1 MVQLF
6 SIWILLIIFGLPV
19 AFSLGVTSLLY
30 LWMNNIQLYVIAQKM
45 VSGIDS
51 FILLAVPMYMLA
63 GKLMNQGGMTKRIF
77 RFAQVVVGRFPG
89 GLGHVNVLASMIFAG
104 MSGSALADIGGLG
117 TVELEAM
124 EKAGYKKD
132 FRVAITAASSTIGPI
147 IPPSIPFI
155 IYSMLTNV
163 SVGALFAAGFIPGVL
178 MGIILMIT
186 IFIMAR
192 KQTFPIEPKKTFTEF
207 IKITWEAFLSLI
219 TPGIIL
225 GGIFLGI
232 FTPTEGAV
240 IAVFYSLFI
249 GLFVYREIK
258 IRDIPKILLETIEET
273 TIILIIVSISSL
285 FGWIIAREQVPQML
299 ASYMIQF
306 SSSPVITLLILNLL
320 FLIVGCFLD
329 PMPAQIILVPFLLP
343 LIKKIGID
351 PIHFGVIIVLNLM
364 IGILTPPF
372 GTGLF
377 MISKIGN
384 ISVERAARALLPFIV
399 ALIIALL
406 IVTYVPKISLF
417 LPYLIFYK

>member
-6 SIWILLIIFGLPV
+6 IIWILLVIVGFPI

-30 LWMNNIQLYVIAQKM
+30 LWVNDIQLYVIAQKM

-63 GKLMNQGGMTKRIF
+63 GRLMNQGGMTERIF
-77 RFAQVVVGRFPG
+77 RFARFLVGRFPG
-89 GLGHVNVLASMIFAG
+89 GLGQVNVLASMIFAG

-117 TVELEAM
+117 AVELEAM

-132 FRVAITAASSTIGPI
+132 FRIAITAASSTIGPI
-147 IPPSIPFI
+147 LPPSIPFI
-155 IYSMLTNV
+155 IYSMLSNV

-178 MGIILMIT
+178 MGIILMIA
-186 IFIMAR
+186 IFIIAR

-225 GGIFLGI
+225 GGIFFGI

-258 IRDIPKILLETIEET
+258 IRDIPKILLDTIEAT
-273 TIILIIVSISSL
+273 VVILIIVSFSSL
-285 FGWIIAREQVPQML
+285 FGWIIAREQVAQVL
-299 ASYMIQF
+299 ISYVTQL
-306 SSSPVITLLILNLL
+306 SSSPVVILLILNIF

-329 PMPAQIILVPFLLP
+329 PMPAQIILVPLLLP
-343 LIKKIGID
+343 LIKKIGMD
-351 PIHFGVIIVLNLM
+351 PIQFGVIIVLNLM

-384 ISVERAARALLPFIV
+384 ISIERAAYALLPFIG

-406 IVTYVPKISLF
+406 IVTYVPQISLF
-417 LPYLIFYK
+417 LPNLIFYR